1 VARSSPGT
9 IRSGRCSAIA
19 LEKDCSGGQPPIVRD
34 LARATGHLD
43 GMAWRTNGINYK
55 SAFCQGHGQPGG
67 RDPPAR
73 RYDQNRRFQVIG
85 LPTSSGIHEPLG
97 GVQIYERQL
106 VEGTITVPFQEARK
120 VVDRLVT
127 AAESVVYT
135 PFAAVRFHWQRWRG
149 YRLRP
154 SRDFPKVR
162 CVSRLL
168 YTRLTAQNLLNSQNS
183 VGWQWSH
190 AKGTHPFSR
199 A

>member
-1 VARSSPGT
+1 MSLWEA
-9 IRSGRCSAIA
+9 C
-19 LEKDCSGGQPPIVRD
+19 
-34 LARATGHLD
+34 
-43 GMAWRTNGINYK
+43 
-55 SAFCQGHGQPGG
+55 
-67 RDPPAR
+67 
-73 RYDQNRRFQVIG
+73 
-85 LPTSSGIHEPLG
+85 
-97 GVQIYERQL
+97 QIYERQL

-135 PFAAVRFHWQRWRG
+135 PFAAVSLPLAALAG

-168 YTRLTAQNLLNSQNS
+168 YTRLTAQNLLNSQTPW
-183 VGWQWSH
+183 GWQWSH

-199 A
+199 AYGAISIRREVRVFSQWEEIFPRVIQGILSDH